1 MLKDGE
7 SRVVPIQPSLAGV
20 LAIWRETGRGSGTGL
35 PPIRQG
41 KRRFL
46 DDHTMSSYLRDV
58 LTDLKLAKP
67 GLGWYEC
74 TRHTM
79 ASHFVMTGGSLET
92 LRRILGH
99 STVLVTERYS
109 HLRPGDFHI
118 ADRNR
123 LTADF
128 GTGKG
133 KLANQ
138 LANQT
143 ILARPRKR
151 SNAA

>member
-1 MLKDGE
+1 VEPDD
-7 SRVVPIQPSLAGV
+7 V
-20 LAIWRETGRGSGTGL
+20 LAR
-35 PPIRQG
+35 
-41 KRRFL
+41 
-46 DDHTMSSYLRDV
+46 
-58 LTDLKLAKP
+58 

-79 ASHFVMTGGSLET
+79 ASHFVMSGGSLET

-99 STVLVTERYS
+99 STVLVTERYG
-109 HLRPGDFHI
+109 HLRPGDFNI

-138 LANQT
+138 LANEDVS
-143 ILARPRKR
+143 ARQSRRIKV
-151 SNAA
+151 A

>member
-1 MLKDGE
+1 MG
-7 SRVVPIQPSLAGV
+7 
-20 LAIWRETGRGSGTGL
+20 
-35 PPIRQG
+35 
-41 KRRFL
+41 
-46 DDHTMSSYLRDV
+46 SYLRDA
-58 LTDLKLAKP
+58 LTQLKLAEA
-67 GLGWYEC
+67 GLSWYQC

-79 ASHFVMTGGSLET
+79 ASHFVMSGGSLET

-109 HLRPGDFHI
+109 HLRPGDFNI

-123 LTADF
+123 LTAGF

-138 LANQT
+138 TVLGRREKEIMQRN
-143 ILARPRKR
+143 
-151 SNAA
+151 